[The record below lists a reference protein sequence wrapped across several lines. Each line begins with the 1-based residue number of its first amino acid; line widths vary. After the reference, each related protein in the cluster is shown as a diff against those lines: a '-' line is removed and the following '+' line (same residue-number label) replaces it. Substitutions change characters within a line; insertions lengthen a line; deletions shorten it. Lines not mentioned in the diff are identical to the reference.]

1 MCKEPFVISYPVFV
15 YFQTLY
21 KDSKVQSYF
30 TDLSVKTS
38 VFDIVVSEPIYS
50 ALLLCD
56 IDDCFYTI
64 CCFAP
69 LLSGPCL
76 GYKSSF
82 HGTSTIISCVFN
94 HFILIQVTI
103 VISTFYVPI
112 KAYFV
117 SKFQCTLIG
126 NANVAK
132 V

>member
-1 MCKEPFVISYPVFV
+1 MCKEPCVISYPVFV

-21 KDSKVQSYF
+21 KDSNLQSYF
-30 TDLSVKTS
+30 TVLSVKTS

-56 IDDCFYTI
+56 IDDRFYTI

-82 HGTSTIISCVFN
+82 HGTSTIISCIQSFYTYSGHHC
-94 HFILIQVTI
+94 HFYLLCSHKSILC
-103 VISTFYVPI
+103 
-112 KAYFV
+112 K
-117 SKFQCTLIG
+117 
-126 NANVAK
+126 
-132 V
+132 